1 MNDTKPNTSI
11 DGREE
16 LILMIIAFVTPLAIL
31 PVLLGL

>member
-1 MNDTKPNTSI
+1 MNDNKPNNSF

-16 LILMIIAFVTPLAIL
+16 LILMIIAFVTPLAVL

>member
-1 MNDTKPNTSI
+1 MNDNKPNTSF

-16 LILMIIAFVTPLAIL
+16 LILMIIAFVTPLAVL